1 MLLIRCPYCEQD
13 RPEVEFSYAHQAHKP
28 RPEAADGELDDHN
41 WARWVY
47 FQKNIKGVAHER
59 WNHAAGCRKFF
70 NAVRDTVSSEIVAT
84 YRSGEAPPVEESRV
98 EGEEVSFDYERSGTN
113 QPAEDGQ

>member
-28 RPEAADGELDDHN
+28 RPEAAEGELDDHN

-47 FQKNIKGVAHER
+47 YQKNIKGVAQER

-70 NAVRDTVSSEIVAT
+70 NAVRDTVSSEILAT
-84 YRSGEAPPVEESRV
+84 YRSGETPPVEESRV
-98 EGEEVSFDYERSGTN
+98 EGEEVSFDYERSA
-113 QPAEDGQ
+113 QSEPAEGGQ